1 MSSSRS
7 YGGGGG
13 GARAQSQQLKQITQ
27 KEMKAFLEN
36 PDDPVNLEP
45 FQAHLTSSTQ
55 SNVPMNAKMSGAL
68 LKVLDSHP
76 DLIIKLLDFNPDQKT
91 SKSRIIS
98 GARSKI
104 FQLHPRLP
112 GKVKYEN
119 ILKKLIDELVK
130 TSYQKKALS
139 LLENMKSNIGH
150 ADLFDD
156 AIKHRTITQK
166 SLGLLD
172 KAIKVVKGEIA
183 PDEETVKF
191 LNKIMKARRTPH
203 KEEPTSSYYRQRRV
217 KQHEDKFTG
226 HYKESS
232 PELIIEAV
240 RYLQTKGDDTNLKR
254 TPAQYL
260 YHRLEEALEELP
272 LRQRTKRLQKYDQS
286 IMQHDER
293 KKIEKDVRDFLLNS
307 TNQRFIGKL
316 AKFIPLNGDLAELGT
331 KIYEPLHTV
340 LTEQPELI
348 DIILTSLMRRSDKSE
363 RYEIMQTMMH
373 VLITSYHHDEKNIPY
388 FQKVVPHVFG
398 KLKQVTSTTSP
409 IYRFLNFTLN
419 LRNSDNLLQK
429 ALSPSLLE
437 QIRIE
442 LTRIEQQQA
451 KQPRQQAMRVGG
463 GGADSLGGRA

>member
-1 MSSSRS
+1 MSSSSRS

-13 GARAQSQQLKQITQ
+13 GARAQQQKKITQ
-27 KEMKAFLEN
+27 QEMKAFLEN

-45 FQAHLTSSTQ
+45 FQAHLTPKT
-55 SNVPMNAKMSGAL
+55 NVHMNEKMSGAL

-76 DLIIKLLDFNPDQKT
+76 DLIIKLLDFNPNQKT
-91 SKSRIIS
+91 SKSRIIN
-98 GARSKI
+98 GARSI
-104 FQLHPRLP
+104 VFQLFPEF
-112 GKVKYEN
+112 GNEN
-119 ILKKLIDELVK
+119 ILKKLIGELVK
-130 TSYQKKALS
+130 TSYQKQALT

-172 KAIKVVKGEIA
+172 KAIKVVKGEMA

-191 LNKIMKARRTPH
+191 LKKIMKARYTPH

-240 RYLQTKGDDTNLKR
+240 RYLQTMGDDTNLKR
-254 TPAQYL
+254 APAQYL

-272 LRQRTKRLQKYDQS
+272 SRQRTKRLQKYDQS

-293 KKIEKDVRDFLLNS
+293 KKIEEDVRNFLLDS

-316 AKFIPLNGDLAELGT
+316 AKFIPPNGDLTKLGT

-348 DIILTSLMRRSDKSE
+348 DIILTSLMDRSDKSK

-373 VLITSYHHDEKNIPY
+373 ALIAFSHDEENIPY
-388 FQKVVPHVFG
+388 FQKVVPYVFK
-398 KLKQVTSTTSP
+398 KLNQVTDTTNP
-409 IYRFLNFTLN
+409 VYRFLNTTLN
-419 LRNSDNLLQK
+419 QRNSDDLLQK
-429 ALSPSLLE
+429 ALTPSLLK
-437 QIRIE
+437 QIRDE
-442 LTRIEQQQA
+442 LTTI
-451 KQPRQQAMRVGG
+451 KQKAQRLKQSRRQAMRVGG